1 MTNHP
6 TKRYR
11 PTTSEELYYKVK
23 RDGQTDEP
31 KTGKIIPQ
39 NISMRDKNQRKNN
52 QPEEKLKTNRD
63 HLGPH
68 KK

>member
-11 PTTSEELYYKVK
+11 PTTSEEVYYKVK

-39 NISMRDKNQRKNN
+39 NISMRDIKTNVKIINQRKN
-52 QPEEKLKTNRD
+52 
-63 HLGPH
+63 
-68 KK
+68 